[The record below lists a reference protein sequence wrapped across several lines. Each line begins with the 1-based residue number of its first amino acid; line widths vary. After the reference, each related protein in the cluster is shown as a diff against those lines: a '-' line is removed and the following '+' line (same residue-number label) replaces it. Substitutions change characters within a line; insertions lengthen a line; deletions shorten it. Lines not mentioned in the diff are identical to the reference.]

1 MFIKENTRNRIIIY
15 LLLSILFI
23 SCKAQ
28 ERSKINNNTE
38 IYSVIDKY
46 INNYFSKNN
55 THNFEYL
62 EISIKKQCNDYLIF
76 MISMRIL
83 MYSSNK
89 QYKVY
94 NYKDKLIIYTIDEKE
109 RNNNILNFFDPYF
122 EKSNFNINQIP
133 KEGFYNGYQSI
144 VIGNALLYLNNTFY
158 GDTDMIQRYIDKDCI
173 K

>member
-1 MFIKENTRNRIIIY
+1 MKENTRNRIIIY

-23 SCKAQ
+23 PCQAQ
-28 ERSKINNNTE
+28 ERAKINDKSE

-46 INNYFSKNN
+46 INNYFSKNE
-55 THNFEYL
+55 TKYFEYL
-62 EISIKKQCNDYLIF
+62 DISLEKQCNDYLIF

-83 MYSSNK
+83 RYPSAK

-109 RNNNILNFFDPYF
+109 KDKNILNFFDPYF

-133 KEGFYNGYQSI
+133 KEGYNNRFQSL

-158 GDTDMIQRYIDKDCI
+158 GDTGMIQRYIDKDCI